1 MVGCV
6 SKLFS
11 LSGASSASS
20 VKKGMIIVIV
30 VVVVII
36 IIIVVPHKDA
46 EITRNNLHVYLGH

>member
-1 MVGCV
+1 MVGCL

-20 VKKGMIIVIV
+20 VKKGMIMVVV

-36 IIIVVPHKDA
+36 LIVVPHRDA
-46 EITRNNLHVYLGH
+46 EITWNNLYVYLGH